1 MASQPPSNDAPRSN
15 AAERDAAQ
23 QDGFLR
29 EVDEALREEQMVA
42 AVKRWAKPVGAA
54 IAVLLLALAGYMVW
68 DNQRKTAAAEITEK
82 VVLAMDK
89 LDAGQLDA
97 AAKDLEALKNQG
109 SAGNRAVVAMT
120 LAAIAVDQGKS
131 DEAAK
136 RFEAIASDAAMP
148 QTYRDLA
155 TIRAVTIKFDTMNG
169 QDVVARLKPLA
180 VPGNPFFGSA
190 GELLGMAWLEMGKP
204 ELAGPL
210 FAQIGNDKTVPES
223 LRNRVRQIASGLGYD
238 GGDDVKPDA
247 AGEASGAGAP
257 TGAGVATGAA
267 DAAAE
272 NTKT

>member
-15 AAERDAAQ
+15 TAERDAAQ

-42 AVKRWAKPVGAA
+42 AVKRWAIPVGAA
-54 IAVLLLALAGYMVW
+54 IVVLLLALGGYMVW
-68 DNQRKTAAAEITEK
+68 DNQRKAAASEITEK

-89 LDAGQLDA
+89 IDAGQLDA

-155 TIRAVTIKFDTMNG
+155 TIRAVTIKFDTMKSE
-169 QDVVARLKPLA
+169 DVVTRLKPLA

-247 AGEASGAGAP
+247 EGEP
-257 TGAGVATGAA
+257 TGAA
-267 DAAAE
+267 DAAAAT
-272 NTKT
+272 TKT

>member
-1 MASQPPSNDAPRSN
+1 MASQPPSNNAPKST

-54 IAVLLLALAGYMVW
+54 IVLLLLALAGYMVW
-68 DNQRKTAAAEITEK
+68 NNQRNAAAAQITEK

-89 LDAGQLDA
+89 VDAGQLDA

-131 DEAAK
+131 DEAAR

-155 TIRAVTIKFDTMNG
+155 TIRAVTIKFDTMKG
-169 QDVVARLKPLA
+169 EDVVARLKVLA

-247 AGEASGAGAP
+247 PSEAS
-257 TGAGVATGAA
+257 GAGVATGAA
-267 DAAAE
+267 DAAAAT
-272 NTKT
+272 TKT